1 MGMTDKEK
9 VIKGLECCLDV
20 QSGWKDAR
28 YVCPTCTYTDNGI
41 PCETLAPLMEDALA
55 LLKAQEPRVMTLY
68 EVAKM
73 AADFQDSMLWFEPK
87 EVDDDMWFMAY
98 AQPVESG
105 ETDIHIYEFGND
117 QPIEA
122 KKYLYGKTWRCW
134 TSRPDEKRR
143 AETPWN

>member
-1 MGMTDKEK
+1 MRID
-9 VIKGLECCLDV
+9 
-20 QSGWKDAR
+20 
-28 YVCPTCTYTDNGI
+28 
-41 PCETLAPLMEDALA
+41 DALSYLEFGDPCSSDFDVA
-55 LLKAQEPRVMTLY
+55 LNAVINALKAQEPRVMTLY

-87 EVDDDMWFMAY
+87 EVDNDMWFMAY

-105 ETDIHIYEFGND
+105 ETEIYIYEFGND
-117 QPIEA
+117 VPIKA

-143 AETPWN
+143 AETPWNL